1 MFLFDASIGKE
12 FLDEISYNSW
22 MKNENKIKTRFKK
35 VELIISCRKC
45 VLKDPRVKGL
55 FNNDS
60 NIVDID
66 DDKLKLCDDEKQK
79 IFKQYIPDKR
89 LSETEYAEI
98 MKIKTYFPL
107 FCNLYSSNKKYQ
119 EDGLRFFKEP
129 VDAFEEELQSFRNA
143 NKKEKYCALVL
154 LIFFQQ

>member
-1 MFLFDASIGKE
+1 
-12 FLDEISYNSW
+12 
-22 MKNENKIKTRFKK
+22 MKNENKIKTRLKK
-35 VELIISCRKC
+35 VKLIISCRKC

-107 FCNLYSSNKKYQ
+107 FCNFYSSNKKYQ
-119 EDGLRFFKEP
+119 EDGLRFSKEP